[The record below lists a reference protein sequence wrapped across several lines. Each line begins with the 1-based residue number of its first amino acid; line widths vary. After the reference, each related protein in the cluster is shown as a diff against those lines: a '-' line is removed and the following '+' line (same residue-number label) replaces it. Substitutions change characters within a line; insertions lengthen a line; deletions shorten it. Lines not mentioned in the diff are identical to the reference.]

1 MPFVGGEARDDA
13 WAALEAWLASVRRWQ
28 DEEGKS
34 EVSGSPN
41 IVALTGAEGVG
52 KTRLAESWQ
61 ASLADYPIKIVDDAD
76 AYAPLD
82 LFAIIN
88 EAITSR
94 QPLVLI
100 GRARP
105 VTWVRDETAPGA
117 PDLISRLASLTRIEL
132 EGPDQESIQK
142 ALQAGLLQVGLDL
155 PEAQVRQAAH
165 RLCRRF
171 SAVRDVVLSA
181 ARLSGSIA
189 AAKPLLEA
197 AIADNPRHCL
207 S

>member
-1 MPFVGGEARDDA
+1 LPFVGGEAREEVWTALDD
-13 WAALEAWLASVRRWQ
+13 WLAAVRRWQ
-28 DEEGKS
+28 EGEGKG

-52 KTRLAESWQ
+52 KTRLAGVWQ
-61 ASLADYPIKIVDDAD
+61 TSYGEHPIKVVDNAD
-76 AYAPLD
+76 GYAPLD

-155 PEAQVRQAAH
+155 PETQVRQAAH